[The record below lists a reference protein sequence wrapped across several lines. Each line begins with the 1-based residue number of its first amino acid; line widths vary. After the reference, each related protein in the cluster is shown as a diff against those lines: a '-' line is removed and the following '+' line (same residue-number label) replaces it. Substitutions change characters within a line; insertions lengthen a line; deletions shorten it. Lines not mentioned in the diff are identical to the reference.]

1 MTASFQQPS
10 GSGSGPGPGAGPW
23 PGIAPAELR
32 LETHHGAPCLAWA
45 QRPHDLA
52 ALLLDAT
59 ARSPQRE
66 ILVCQGERLTYA
78 EFVARVRRLAGL
90 LRDDCGVRQGDRVAL
105 LLVNGLPLAVAV
117 FAVAWLGAVAV
128 PLNTKQKAAELS
140 LCLTDAAPRA
150 LLLNPDWWA
159 AAASGV
165 AAAGVEHLVVTRDA
179 AFPVKAATAVGLPPA
194 DALVLE
200 DRLAAPDC
208 PVAAE
213 PALVKEHDAALL
225 LYTSGTTGRPKG
237 AVISHWNLANA
248 VVTYQRTLDV
258 GTGDRTV
265 IAVPMFHVTGLIA
278 QFLLLTHAGG
288 CSVVLPAFDAGA
300 LLDALQAE
308 RATFFHAAPTVYL
321 MLLRHAGHAAY
332 RLDAWRTAVAGGSA
346 TPAEVVRELR
356 AWLPQLRFHTA
367 YGLTET
373 SSPAVVMPAV
383 PERERRLLSG
393 SCGLPIPV
401 AECKVVGTGGQEL
414 GPGEAGELLLRG
426 ATVAEGY
433 WANPAAT
440 RATFAG
446 GWLRTGDVAR
456 IDAGGWVHLLDR
468 LKDMINRGAE
478 KVYSIEVEDVLHAH
492 PDVVEAAVIGI
503 PDPLYGETVKAV
515 VVARPGSGLDEAAVR
530 RWVAERLAGYKVPS
544 AVAFLAA
551 LPRNPNGKV
560 QKGLLRSN
568 EARRTEHS

>member
-1 MTASFQQPS
+1 VTASFQQPS

-208 PVAAE
+208 PVAAA
-213 PALVKEHDAALL
+213 PALEDD
-225 LYTSGTTGRPKG
+225 RP
-237 AVISHWNLANA
+237 INE
-248 VVTYQRTLDV
+248 Y
-258 GTGDRTV
+258 
-265 IAVPMFHVTGLIA
+265 
-278 QFLLLTHAGG
+278 
-288 CSVVLPAFDAGA
+288 
-300 LLDALQAE
+300 
-308 RATFFHAAPTVYL
+308 Y
-321 MLLRHAGHAAY
+321 LLRRVVHA
-332 RLDAWRTAVAGGSA
+332 
-346 TPAEVVRELR
+346 
-356 AWLPQLRFHTA
+356 
-367 YGLTET
+367 
-373 SSPAVVMPAV
+373 
-383 PERERRLLSG
+383 
-393 SCGLPIPV
+393 
-401 AECKVVGTGGQEL
+401 
-414 GPGEAGELLLRG
+414 
-426 ATVAEGY
+426 
-433 WANPAAT
+433 
-440 RATFAG
+440 
-446 GWLRTGDVAR
+446 
-456 IDAGGWVHLLDR
+456 
-468 LKDMINRGAE
+468 
-478 KVYSIEVEDVLHAH
+478 
-492 PDVVEAAVIGI
+492 
-503 PDPLYGETVKAV
+503 
-515 VVARPGSGLDEAAVR
+515 
-530 RWVAERLAGYKVPS
+530 
-544 AVAFLAA
+544 
-551 LPRNPNGKV
+551 V
-560 QKGLLRSN
+560 Q
-568 EARRTEHS
+568 